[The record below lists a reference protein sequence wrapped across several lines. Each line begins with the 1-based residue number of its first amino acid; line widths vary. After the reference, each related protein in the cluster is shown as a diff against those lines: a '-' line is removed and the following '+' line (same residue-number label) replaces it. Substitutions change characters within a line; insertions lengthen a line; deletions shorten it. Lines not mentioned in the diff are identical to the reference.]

1 MLSNER
7 CVSMVKRVI
16 FHWDKWA
23 IARKNN
29 LTDYSL
35 LVFCT
40 SLSCFHST
48 VNEIRDNRKKKRFRR
63 FTARTQCF
71 FSVWWGYCTLQ
82 SKTSY
87 QSVALT
93 QRQTVFEGRCVSDLI
108 AADSKDASRLAERHE
123 IIDQIWLSSY
133 IPCNAYRT
141 VLLFHLNKMCLPP
154 PHRLRKSAKL

>member
-7 CVSMVKRVI
+7 CVSTVKRVI

-40 SLSCFHST
+40 SLSCFHLT
-48 VNEIRDNRKKKRFRR
+48 VNEIPENRKKNDSDVLPRGHNGFFRYGGDI
-63 FTARTQCF
+63 AA
-71 FSVWWGYCTLQ
+71 LQ

-141 VLLFHLNKMCLPP
+141 LLLFHLNKMCLPP